1 MSDVPVDPSGTVL
14 TERQAQVLAMRG
26 VGRTQAEV
34 AETLGTSVANVSGI
48 ERAARENIEAA
59 RRTLELVRVLEART
73 RITAA
78 AGTDLRHLVDRIFE
92 AADDMELRVRHTDP
106 ELTALLHDRL
116 GDRLDGRCLTATVE
130 VGLTADGSIVLFPTD
145 HTDRRP

>member
-116 GDRLDGRCLTATVE
+116 GDRLDGRRLTATVE